1 MTELKAGEAA
11 PNFDLSEG
19 LEGAADLKGLWGRPI
34 VLYFY
39 PKDDTPGCTTEARDF
54 SCLIDA
60 FEEAGARVL
69 GVSPDNARSHA
80 KFREKH
86 DLKIALASDEGTD
99 IAKTYGVW
107 VEKQMYG
114 RTFMGVERATFLI
127 DAAGKISRIWR
138 NVRVAGHA
146 DEVLAAVQAL

>member
-1 MTELKAGEAA
+1 MTELKAGDAA
-11 PNFDLSEG
+11 PNFALSEG
-19 LEGAADLKGLWGRPI
+19 LEGAVDLKGLQGRPI

-54 SCLIDA
+54 SCLINA
-60 FEEAGARVL
+60 FEKAGARVL

-86 DLKIALASDEGTD
+86 DLKIALASDEDTD

-146 DEVLAAVQAL
+146 DEVLAAVQAS